1 VVAARAG
8 SAPELVADGR
18 TGVLVPVDD
27 AAALATAVSSL
38 LADPDRAAQLGRAG
52 LERAQAQFSVARMTE
67 RTMAIYASVCEN
79 PPMGIMDKIK
89 GWFSGDDAAARDERG
104 ADTAASNE
112 PHGETSGDIT
122 GKATD
127 TEVARS
133 VGETN
138 PADAERLSD
147 PDAP

>member
-1 VVAARAG
+1 
-8 SAPELVADGR
+8 
-18 TGVLVPVDD
+18 
-27 AAALATAVSSL
+27 
-38 LADPDRAAQLGRAG
+38 
-52 LERAQAQFSVARMTE
+52 
-67 RTMAIYASVCEN
+67 
-79 PPMGIMDKIK
+79 MGIIDKIK
-89 GWFSGDDAAARDERG
+89 GWFAGGSDDTAARDERG
-104 ADTAASNE
+104 ADTAQSNE